1 MAWKK
6 TEMGVIHYL
15 ASQSGLWIQVVSQE
29 TELSEDL
36 LLQLHGLGSIYLN
49 DQRLLDHP
57 QIISGD
63 YLRIHS
69 QPRRFPI
76 PETLEL
82 KKRIIF
88 ENEDLIVLDKPAGIP
103 CHPTVDNSQENLISY
118 FKLQTDFEL
127 LLTHRLDVPTT
138 GLLVFAKNKKAQKD
152 FHEILKKREIKKIY
166 QAKVEAP
173 GVPEGMYEHHML
185 KTEFAPKEIRHMASE
200 QTQVCQMRVLKNQIK
215 GSESRLTIELLTG
228 RTHQIRA
235 QLSFLGFPILG
246 DQLYKTGSNK
256 KPDFEIGL
264 RCISLEFTWNKNQI
278 KIDNW

>member
-15 ASQSGLWIQVVSQE
+15 ASKPGPWRQIVSAE
-29 TELSEDL
+29 TELSEDFL
-36 LLQLHGLGSIYLN
+36 MQLHNLGSIYLN

-57 QIISGD
+57 QIQPGD

-76 PETLEL
+76 PQNLEL
-82 KKRIIF
+82 KKRIVY

-103 CHPTVDNSQENLISY
+103 CHPTVDNRQENLISY

-166 QAKVEAP
+166 QARVEAP
-173 GVPEGMYEHHML
+173 GVPEGLFEHHML
-185 KTEFAPKEIRHMASE
+185 KTEFAPKEIRDTASE
-200 QTQVCQMRVLKNQIK
+200 QTQICQMKILKNQVE
-215 GSESRLTIELLTG
+215 GSESVLTIELLTG

-235 QLSFLGFPILG
+235 QLSFLGFPIIG

-264 RCISLEFTWNKNQI
+264 RCISLEFMWNKNQI
-278 KIDNW
+278 RIDN